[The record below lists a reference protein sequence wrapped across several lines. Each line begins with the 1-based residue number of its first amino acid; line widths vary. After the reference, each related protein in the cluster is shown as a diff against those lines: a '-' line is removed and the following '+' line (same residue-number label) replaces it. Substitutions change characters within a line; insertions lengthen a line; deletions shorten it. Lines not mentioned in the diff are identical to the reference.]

1 LQQETIRIASKLQQ
15 CQVTILRGSVINL
28 AFNETEQVTHVI
40 VQHDSQKIDT
50 LPCSRF
56 VAAAGPWTQQCQ
68 QFGGCF
74 TEYLPQIEGLKAHSV
89 VVPVTVA
96 ATAIFV
102 AMADGKEREYY
113 PRPSGTGEY
122 SKQRR
127 SNVAVI
133 HVRIVFICSFLFY
146 CLLLNHIFP
155 TNPNKI
161 TNCLK
166 LILSIYNFT
175 TTLLLRRY
183 FDFCTVYI
191 CGEGNEDSEIVTE
204 LPGSVTCTSS
214 SIDAMKKDAC
224 KLYAALDVDSI
235 RDAACHLPVVISA
248 TGNPIIGEIGRG
260 TNCYVGCGHTC
271 WGILQGPGTGKALAE
286 LIATGSCSCL
296 DLSAFRVASKST
308 I

>member
-1 LQQETIRIASKLQQ
+1 TVSVTLNKNNNNNNSKNNNNNNDSTKKKQKIKHENDPKSIWFDTGVVDQSFVDAGSGIHTAQVTPELFVKELQQETIRIASKLQQ

-28 AFNETEQVTHVI
+28 EFNETEQVTHVI

-133 HVRIVFICSFLFY
+133 HVRIVF
-146 CLLLNHIFP
+146 
-155 TNPNKI
+155 
-161 TNCLK
+161 
-166 LILSIYNFT
+166 
-175 TTLLLRRY
+175 
-183 FDFCTVYI
+183 
-191 CGEGNEDSEIVTE
+191 
-204 LPGSVTCTSS
+204 
-214 SIDAMKKDAC
+214 
-224 KLYAALDVDSI
+224 
-235 RDAACHLPVVISA
+235 
-248 TGNPIIGEIGRG
+248 
-260 TNCYVGCGHTC
+260 
-271 WGILQGPGTGKALAE
+271 
-286 LIATGSCSCL
+286 
-296 DLSAFRVASKST
+296 
-308 I
+308 